1 MAPIKLKLACAS
13 YDRMMPLRTGEVRPD
28 GIDLEF
34 VAIENVREIFDRMG
48 ASAEFDLAEFSSS
61 EFIGRFGQGDRS
73 LVALP
78 VFPSRMFR
86 HGYIFVNCNRI
97 AEPKDLEGKR
107 IGVALYT
114 QTAALWI
121 RGMLGEEHGVDLSG
135 VTWVQGAVQV
145 AGAHGAPSAP
155 PLLKRPH
162 IEINSSGRSLDEMLD
177 RGEIDAIIG
186 ARVPSCYRRNPD
198 IVRLFPGYPE
208 LERDYYRRTRI
219 HPIMHLVAMRRDVH
233 ERYPDAARRMYA
245 AFVAS
250 RDRALA
256 LMRIDVAPRYMLPW
270 LHRDLEEMDEVFG
283 SDPWPYGVEAN
294 RPTLEALVRY
304 MVEQHYIE
312 KAMPIEDL
320 FVGER

>member
-1 MAPIKLKLACAS
+1 MSAIKLTFACAS
-13 YDRMMPLRTGEVRPD
+13 YDRMMPLRTGDVRAE
-28 GIDLEF
+28 GIDLDF

-48 ASAEFDLAEFSSS
+48 ANAEFDLAEFSSS
-61 EFIGRFGQGDRS
+61 EFIGRVGQGDRS

-121 RGMLGEEHGVDLSG
+121 RGMLAEEHGVDFSG

-145 AGAHGAPSAP
+145 SGAHGSPSAP
-155 PLLKRPH
+155 PLLKRPR
-162 IEINSSGRSLDEMLD
+162 IEINDGGRSLDELLD

-186 ARVPSCYRRNPD
+186 ARVPSCYRKNPD

-208 LERDYYRRTRI
+208 LERDYFERTRI

-233 ERYPDAARRMYA
+233 ERHPEAAGRMFK
-245 AFVAS
+245 AFVAA
-250 RDRALA
+250 RDRAQA

-270 LHRDLEEMDEVFG
+270 LQRDLEEIDKVFG
-283 SDPWPYGVEAN
+283 PDPWPYGVEAN

-304 MVEQHYIE
+304 MVDQHYIE
-312 KAMPIEDL
+312 KAIPIEDL